1 MRAAMQ
7 KSKSIKELLAGNH
20 NRLNALTTRLE
31 ERSTVLSHVVAVL
44 PAEVAGA
51 LASAGLDGG
60 QLTLGVTG
68 AVWASRL
75 RYVTDTLR
83 KRVGESLG
91 QEITSVKI
99 KVVPPSP
106 ARQAT

>member
-1 MRAAMQ
+1 MQ
-7 KSKSIKELLAGNH
+7 KSKSIRELLSGDH
-20 NRLNALTTRLE
+20 KRLNELTAKLE

-44 PAEVAGA
+44 PPEVAAA

-75 RYVTDTLR
+75 RYVTETLR
-83 KRVGESLG
+83 KRVGDSLG

-99 KVVPPSP
+99 KVVPPNP
-106 ARQAT
+106 DR